1 MYESKFIKKSFD
13 MSEKIIG
20 RDKYLNFAVIILITK
35 VENVEYLILQKRAKN
50 ISQGGEVCFPGGKV
64 EGTDSSSME
73 TALRECEEEIGVNR
87 EKIKILGKLGT
98 HLTSASGVI
107 IDVYIG
113 NIELKSFDDLK
124 INYSE
129 VERCF
134 FIPIE
139 FFLREEPRIEKLQ
152 SETLP
157 FYEEKGKKYILPVK
171 ELKLPK
177 RYHSPWKSK
186 PREVYFYFY
195 EGDVIWGITGEIIY
209 EFTKYLK

>member
-1 MYESKFIKKSFD
+1 MYESKFIKKKFN
-13 MSEKIIG
+13 MKEKVIG
-20 RDKYLNFAVIILITK
+20 RDQHLNFAVIILITK
-35 VENVEYLILQKRAKN
+35 VGNKEYLILQKRAEN

-64 EGTDSSSME
+64 EHSDSSSME
-73 TALRECEEEIGVNR
+73 TALRECEEEIGISKD
-87 EKIKILGKLGT
+87 KIKILGKLGT

-107 IDVYIG
+107 IDAYIG
-113 NIELKSFDDLK
+113 NVELKNFEDLK

-129 VERCF
+129 VKKCF
-134 FIPIE
+134 FVPLE
-139 FFLREEPRIEKLQ
+139 FFLKEEPRIEKLQ

-157 FYEEKGKKYILPVK
+157 FYEENGKKYFLPFR

-177 RYHSPWKSK
+177 KYHSPWKSK

-195 EGDVIWGITGEIIY
+195 EEDVIWGITGEIIY